1 MYKKLLSCLL
11 AITMTVTSAPIVIA
25 DDPWDDNAGGGGS
38 TGDVGGG
45 TLKLLN
51 SAMS

>member
-1 MYKKLLSCLL
+1 MLKRTISCLL
-11 AITMTVTSAPIVIA
+11 AMLMIIASAPIAIA